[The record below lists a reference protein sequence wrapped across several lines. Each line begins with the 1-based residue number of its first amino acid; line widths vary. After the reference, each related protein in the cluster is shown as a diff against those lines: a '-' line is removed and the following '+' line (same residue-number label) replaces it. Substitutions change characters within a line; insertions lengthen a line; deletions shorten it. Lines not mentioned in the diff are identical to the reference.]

1 MAEQDTTTVTE
12 TPAPP
17 AEAKSAKT
25 PKVQKATDAAPAA
38 NPAAEEAALEARLAD
53 LRAKRAADEMVS
65 LSAPAPSLA
74 ECNAQARAADEASRQ
89 QRIDVQEALLRL
101 GVKGQVPVRPPTFP
115 VDQQVR

>member
-25 PKVQKATDAAPAA
+25 PKVQKATDAAPAD
-38 NPAAEEAALEARLAD
+38 PAAEEAALEARLAD
-53 LRAKRAADEMVS
+53 LRAKRAAEEMAS

-101 GVKGQVPVRPPTFP
+101 GVKGQVPVRPPIFP